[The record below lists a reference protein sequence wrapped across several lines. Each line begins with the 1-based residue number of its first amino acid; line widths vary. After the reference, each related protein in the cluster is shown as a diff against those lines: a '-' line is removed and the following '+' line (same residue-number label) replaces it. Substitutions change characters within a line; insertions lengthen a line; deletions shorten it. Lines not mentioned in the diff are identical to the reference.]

1 MTANGSR
8 AQGFEWLLTDFVQS
22 TAGVREATAVSS
34 DGLLLGS
41 SAGRGR
47 ANLEQLAAL
56 VSGMASLA
64 RGAVDFLGHRHLINL
79 VIETTDGYLF
89 LAQISDGSSLAV
101 EATPECDLGL
111 VGYETTLLVERV
123 GAALTPELL
132 AELKNMLIV

>member
-8 AQGFEWLLTDFVQS
+8 AQGFEWLLADFVQS
-22 TAGVREATAVSS
+22 TAGVTEATAVSS
-34 DGLLLGS
+34 DGLLLGT

-47 ANLEQLAAL
+47 ANHEQLAAL
-56 VSGMASLA
+56 MSGLASLA
-64 RGAVDFLGHRHLINL
+64 RGAVEFLGHRQLINL

-89 LAQISDGSSLAV
+89 VAQISDGSSLAV
-101 EATPECDLGL
+101 EATLDCDLGL

>member
-1 MTANGSR
+1 MTTNGTR
-8 AQGFEWLLTDFVQS
+8 AEGFEWLLTDFVQN
-22 TAGVREATAVSS
+22 TAGVTEATAVSS

-41 SAGRGR
+41 SAGRER

-64 RGAVDFLGHRHLINL
+64 RGAVEFLGHRHLINL

-89 LAQISDGSSLAV
+89 LAQISDGSTLAV
-101 EATPECDLGL
+101 EATPDCDLGL
-111 VGYETTLLVERV
+111 VGYETILLVERV
-123 GAALTPELL
+123 GDALTPELL